1 MAASDRVFLD
11 SVYLIALEV
20 ENDQHH
26 EEASKHWTT
35 LFERPHTLVTTSY
48 VLDEIVT
55 FLNSRR
61 QHAKAIRLGDNLLT
75 ASNIQL
81 IHVDEN
87 LFSDGWSY
95 FKQYADKTFSLTD
108 CISFVLM
115 KRLGI
120 AEALTFDKHF
130 EQAGFSRLPQ

>member
-1 MAASDRVFLD
+1 MASDRLFLD

-26 EEASKHWTT
+26 NEASKHWTT
-35 LFERPHTLVTTSY
+35 LFEVPLTLVTTSY

-61 QHAKAIRLGDNLLT
+61 QHAKAIRVGDNLLT
-75 ASNIQL
+75 ASNVEL

-87 LFSDGWSY
+87 LFRAGWSY

-115 KRLGI
+115 KRLEI
-120 AEALTFDKHF
+120 TQALTFDKHF
-130 EQAGFSRLPQ
+130 TQAGFAKLP

>member
-1 MAASDRVFLD
+1 MVASNRLFLD

-26 EEASKHWTT
+26 DEASEHWTT
-35 LFERPHTLVTTSY
+35 LFKKPLTLVTTSY

-61 QHAKAIRLGDNLLT
+61 QHAKAIRMGDNLIK

-87 LFSDGWSY
+87 LFGEGWSY
-95 FKQYADKTFSLTD
+95 FKHYADKTFSLTD
-108 CISFVLM
+108 SISFVLM
-115 KRLGI
+115 KQLGI
-120 AEALTFDKHF
+120 TEALTFDKHF
-130 EQAGFSRLPQ
+130 EQAGFSKLPQ

>member
-1 MAASDRVFLD
+1 MVANDRLFLD
-11 SVYLIALEV
+11 ANYLIALEV

-26 EEASKHWTT
+26 HEAASHWTT
-35 LFERPHTLVTTSY
+35 LFEAPLTLVTTSY

-55 FLNSRR
+55 FLNSCR
-61 QHAKAIRLGDNLLT
+61 QHAKAVRVGDNLLT

-81 IHVDEN
+81 IQVEET
-87 LFSDGWSY
+87 LFREGWNY
-95 FKQYADKTFSLTD
+95 FKRHEDKTFSLTD

-120 AEALTFDKHF
+120 AEALTFDRHF
-130 EQAGFSRLPQ
+130 AQAGFTKLP

>member
-1 MAASDRVFLD
+1 MVASDRFFLD

-26 EEASKHWTT
+26 DQASEHWVT
-35 LFERPHTLVTTSY
+35 LFEKPLTLVTTSY

-61 QHAKAIRLGDNLLT
+61 QHAKAIRVGDNLLH

-87 LFSDGWSY
+87 LFREGWSY

-108 CISFVLM
+108 CVSFVLM

-130 EQAGFSRLPQ
+130 EQAGFSKLPQ

>member
-1 MAASDRVFLD
+1 MVASDRLFLD

-26 EEASKHWTT
+26 NEASKHWTT
-35 LFERPHTLVTTSY
+35 LFEVPLTLVTTSY

-61 QHAKAIRLGDNLLT
+61 QHAKAIRVGDNLLT
-75 ASNIQL
+75 ASNIEL
-81 IHVDEN
+81 IHVDEK
-87 LFSDGWSY
+87 LFREGWSY

-115 KRLGI
+115 KRLEI
-120 AEALTFDKHF
+120 TQALTFDRHF
-130 EQAGFSRLPQ
+130 TQAGFVKLP

>member
-1 MAASDRVFLD
+1 MVASDRLFLD

-26 EEASKHWTT
+26 NEASKHWTT
-35 LFERPHTLVTTSY
+35 LFEVPLTLVTTSY

-61 QHAKAIRLGDNLLT
+61 QHAKAIRVGDNLLT
-75 ASNIQL
+75 ASNIEL

-87 LFSDGWSY
+87 LFRAGWSY

-115 KRLGI
+115 KQLEI
-120 AEALTFDKHF
+120 TQALTFDKHF
-130 EQAGFSRLPQ
+130 TQAGFAKLP

>member
-1 MAASDRVFLD
+1 MVASDRLFLD

-20 ENDQHH
+20 QNDQHH
-26 EEASKHWTT
+26 NEASKHWTT
-35 LFERPHTLVTTSY
+35 LFEVPLTLVTTSY

-61 QHAKAIRLGDNLLT
+61 QHAKAIRVGDNLLT
-75 ASNIQL
+75 ASNIEL

-87 LFSDGWSY
+87 LFRAGWSY

-115 KRLGI
+115 ERLEI
-120 AEALTFDKHF
+120 TQALTFDKHF
-130 EQAGFSRLPQ
+130 TQAGVVKLP

>member
-1 MAASDRVFLD
+1 MMASDRLFLD

-26 EEASKHWTT
+26 DEASEHWAS
-35 LFERPHTLVTTSY
+35 LFENPLTLVTTSY

-61 QHAKAIRLGDNLLT
+61 QHAKAIRVGDNLLQ

-87 LFSDGWSY
+87 LFREGWSY

-108 CISFVLM
+108 CVSFVLM

-130 EQAGFSRLPQ
+130 TQAGFQKLP

>member
-1 MAASDRVFLD
+1 MVASDRLFLD

-26 EEASKHWTT
+26 NEASKHWTT
-35 LFERPHTLVTTSY
+35 LFEVPLTLVTTSY

-61 QHAKAIRLGDNLLT
+61 QHAKAIRVGDNLLT
-75 ASNIQL
+75 ASNIEL

-87 LFSDGWSY
+87 LFRAGWIY

-115 KRLGI
+115 KQLEI
-120 AEALTFDKHF
+120 TQALTFDKHF
-130 EQAGFSRLPQ
+130 TQAGFVKLP

>member
-1 MAASDRVFLD
+1 MVASDRLFLD

-26 EEASKHWTT
+26 DAASEHWTT
-35 LFERPHTLVTTSY
+35 LFEEPLTLVTTSY

-61 QHAKAIRLGDNLLT
+61 QHAKAIRVGDNLLK

-87 LFSDGWSY
+87 LFRAGWSY

-115 KRLGI
+115 ERLEI
-120 AEALTFDKHF
+120 TQALTFDKHF
-130 EQAGFSRLPQ
+130 TQAGFVKLP

>member
-1 MAASDRVFLD
+1 MVASDRLFLD

-26 EEASKHWTT
+26 VEASKHWTT
-35 LFERPHTLVTTSY
+35 LFEAPRTLVTTSY

-61 QHAKAIRLGDNLLT
+61 QHAKTIRIGDNLLT
-75 ASNIQL
+75 GSNIQL

-87 LFSDGWSY
+87 LFREAWSY
-95 FKQYADKTFSLTD
+95 FKQYSDKTFSQSPPS
-108 CISFVLM
+108 CGM
-115 KRLGI
+115 
-120 AEALTFDKHF
+120 
-130 EQAGFSRLPQ
+130 AGSSSP